1 MQDVGFSIE
10 DDGQMV
16 VGVLLER
23 ADREVGI
30 SRREREEEIRVGLFL
45 RRHRLCIETRDR
57 RRKEHRRI
65 ARLAGDGKVVDNKF
79 IERLLDDLTRVE
91 RRTGHERSESE
102 RAFHTGASLYL
113 KSCTTSGSRPLPS
126 RSGLRIKRNSIEAV
140 KANKTLPKRIQTEE
154 GVFVQDQAA
163 AACPSANTRRPRASR
178 DE

>member
-45 RRHRLCIETRDR
+45 RRHRLCIETGDR
-57 RRKEHRRI
+57 RRKEDRCV
-65 ARLAGDGKVVDNKF
+65 ARLAGDEKVNDKF
-79 IERLLDDLTRVE
+79 IQRFMDDLARVE
-91 RRTGHERSESE
+91 RRAGHEQSESE

-113 KSCTTSGSRPLPS
+113 YDEREPSVAEQIGIADKEEFHRGSKS
-126 RSGLRIKRNSIEAV
+126 
-140 KANKTLPKRIQTEE
+140 
-154 GVFVQDQAA
+154 
-163 AACPSANTRRPRASR
+163 
-178 DE
+178 